1 MDALLIFDNVFVP
14 WERVLLYNNPEA
26 LWAIK
31 SDVASSSLAY
41 HQAIVRLVVKLE
53 FITAI
58 TCEIAEAI
66 GATTYLH
73 VQEKLG
79 ELIMQIETI
88 RALLILC
95 RS

>member
-58 TCEIAEAI
+58 ACEIAEAI

-79 ELIMQIETI
+79 ELIMQIRNNSRTFNC
-88 RALLILC
+88 C